1 DVALRSSYLSSL
13 RRVCNGKL
21 PVPEDKVVDYPPKVH
36 PHGAVQSM
44 SSLHTYIA
52 DEYFHNREMK
62 VRCEASFSPVLWVG
76 TKESTVLEE
85 KVFRSKEAS
94 FLRATASSLIPL
106 SGILLA
112 TLSILLSHVISAALV
127 IHC

>member
-1 DVALRSSYLSSL
+1 M
-13 RRVCNGKL
+13 
-21 PVPEDKVVDYPPKVH
+21 DYPPKVH

-94 FLRATASSLIPL
+94 FCKWSFVKPFPFFITYFFPL
-106 SGILLA
+106 EEPTTLLG
-112 TLSILLSHVISAALV
+112 
-127 IHC
+127 